1 MKNLNFETREEALRQ
16 VFAEAKTGGTVKT
29 VTIIRNSETKLSR
42 GYGFVEMSSQEA
54 AKKAIK
60 RL

>member
-1 MKNLNFETREEALRQ
+1 VKNLNFETREEALRQ